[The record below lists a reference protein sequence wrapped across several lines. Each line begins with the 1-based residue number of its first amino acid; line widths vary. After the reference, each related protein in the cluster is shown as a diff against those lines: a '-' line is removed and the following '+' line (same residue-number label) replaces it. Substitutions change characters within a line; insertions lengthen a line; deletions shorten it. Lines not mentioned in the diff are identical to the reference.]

1 MIYKHIS
8 HIVFLLLL
16 ACIASSLNA
25 QQTRFRVTHY
35 DEISGLQTSII
46 NALMQDSKGYMWF
59 GTADGLYRYDGYTF
73 KAFRNEK
80 KSIACLTIT
89 Y

>member
-1 MIYKHIS
+1 
-8 HIVFLLLL
+8 
-16 ACIASSLNA
+16 
-25 QQTRFRVTHY
+25 
-35 DEISGLQTSII
+35 
-46 NALMQDSKGYMWF
+46 MQDSKGYMWF